1 MKKIVWSDKIRT
13 GNKYIDLQH
22 QDLIDLINEFAE
34 VVEAGAAPQQVTGV
48 LHRLENY
55 VLFHFHTEENLMA
68 NRRISHEHTQRHILA
83 HQRFSENIQ
92 SYKAGIQVAKPEEIV
107 IYLVTWLTE
116 HIERTDQEL
125 ARLLAG

>member
-34 VVEAGAAPQQVTGV
+34 VVEAGAAPQQFIDVI
-48 LHRLENY
+48 HRLENY

-68 NRRISHEHTQRHILA
+68 NRRISHEHTKRHILA